1 MASAARAFVDS
12 NVLLYAYD
20 ASETVKQPVARATLE
35 RLWGDRNGA
44 VSTQVL
50 AEFYNAATRKLDP
63 PMSRAGAR
71 EIIALYTAWPV
82 IVLEPALILA
92 ATRIE
97 EEHQLSLWDALVIE
111 AARVA
116 GAERLLTEDLQHGQV
131 IGGVRIENPFRIQAL
146 AADSSSTPDSS

>member
-1 MASAARAFVDS
+1 MPSHCLDT

-35 RLWGDRNGA
+35 RLWGDRTGA

-63 PMSRAGAR
+63 PVSRAHAR
-71 EIIALYTAWPV
+71 EIIDLYAAWPV
-82 IVLEPALILA
+82 VLLEPALILA

-97 EEHQLSLWDALVIE
+97 EEHQLSLWDALVLE

-131 IGGVRIENPFRIQAL
+131 IGGVRIENPFRMPAVP
-146 AADSSSTPDSS
+146 ADTSRT

>member
-1 MASAARAFVDS
+1 MASEARAFVDT

-20 ASETVKQPVARATLE
+20 ASETVKRPVALATLE
-35 RLWGDRNGA
+35 QLWGDRNGA

-50 AEFYNAATRKLDP
+50 TEFYNAATRKLDP

-146 AADSSSTPDSS
+146 AADSS